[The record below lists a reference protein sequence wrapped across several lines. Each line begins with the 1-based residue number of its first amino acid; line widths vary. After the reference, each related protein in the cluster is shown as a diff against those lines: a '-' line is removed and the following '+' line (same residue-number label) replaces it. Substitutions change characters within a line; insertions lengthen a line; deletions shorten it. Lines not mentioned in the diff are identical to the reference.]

1 MQTSFLKDSTT
12 RSRVDIWRVF
22 LLGIVLFVGSS
33 SAKLANATEN
43 HTLSIAISAPV
54 GALNPHGY
62 GTNAMFAQNLV
73 YEGLTKLDKSGNIIP
88 SLATSWDISPDG
100 RSYTFHLRKGVRFS
114 NGEIFDADVVLLN
127 FTSILQH
134 RERHGW
140 VGLIHALD
148 SVKKLDP
155 YTIVLTLKY
164 PYTLTLDELAFVRP
178 FRFLAKSAFP
188 SDLNLT
194 TYNPTPIGTGAYML
208 ESSSAS
214 TITFRKN
221 PYYKDFS
228 SSQSQASPP
237 KTPYFDTIIA
247 KIIFEPSARLAAL
260 QARQI
265 DAIYGLELVSLDMF
279 NTARKNPRL
288 RTYTSAPL
296 STILLA
302 INPRTKALEST
313 FARKALVQAL
323 NTSALIPSVFGD
335 LATQATSIYAPN
347 TALLQSVRF
356 PKLPP
361 HQCDMAHTPKDP
373 IELIYPS
380 NNPQQKMLAQIIQS
394 QAKAC
399 GIPLRIKGI
408 EPSAYKKHLINNT
421 FELAFTQTW
430 GAPYEPLSHLYSMQK
445 EGHIEYKLLQALE
458 STHAQDFHK
467 HTTQAIHASTTK
479 ELQDHLNTALSLLFD
494 AYILFPIAHQ
504 RNAAIMR
511 SEIKGVEMGALV
523 VELPIAEWY
532 Q

>member
-134 RERHGW
+134 RERHSW

-148 SVKKLDP
+148 SIKKLDP

-228 SSQSQASPP
+228 SSQSQAP

-323 NTSALIPSVFGD
+323 DTSALIPSVFGD
-335 LATQATSIYAPN
+335 LAMQATSIYAPN

-467 HTTQAIHASTTK
+467 HTTQAIHTSTTK

-504 RNAAIMR
+504 RNAAIVR

>member
-1 MQTSFLKDSTT
+1 
-12 RSRVDIWRVF
+12 
-22 LLGIVLFVGSS
+22 
-33 SAKLANATEN
+33 
-43 HTLSIAISAPV
+43 
-54 GALNPHGY
+54 
-62 GTNAMFAQNLV
+62 
-73 YEGLTKLDKSGNIIP
+73 
-88 SLATSWDISPDG
+88 
-100 RSYTFHLRKGVRFS
+100 
-114 NGEIFDADVVLLN
+114 
-127 FTSILQH
+127 
-134 RERHGW
+134 
-140 VGLIHALD
+140 
-148 SVKKLDP
+148 
-155 YTIVLTLKY
+155 
-164 PYTLTLDELAFVRP
+164 
-178 FRFLAKSAFP
+178 
-188 SDLNLT
+188 
-194 TYNPTPIGTGAYML
+194 
-208 ESSSAS
+208 
-214 TITFRKN
+214 
-221 PYYKDFS
+221 
-228 SSQSQASPP
+228 
-237 KTPYFDTIIA
+237 
-247 KIIFEPSARLAAL
+247 
-260 QARQI
+260 
-265 DAIYGLELVSLDMF
+265 MF

-323 NTSALIPSVFGD
+323 DTSALIPSVFGD

-394 QAKAC
+394 QVKAC
-399 GIPLRIKGI
+399 GISLRIKGI

-504 RNAAIMR
+504 RNATIMH